1 MDKKIKIVTHNFG
14 YHADDIFSCAV
25 LSIILE
31 KEGKEFEIIRTRDP
45 EIIKSADYV
54 VDVGGEYEESN
65 NRFDHHQ
72 KGGAGKR
79 ANGIPYASFGLVWKK
94 YGEIISGSTEVAE
107 RIDKKLVSPIDAID
121 NGVEISKSIT
131 EGISDYS
138 VQNIFGILQP
148 TWNEPFENVEVAFY
162 EALSLAKKILQREVI
177 IAQSVVL
184 AEQKVK
190 QAYEDAEDKRLIV
203 LDKHYPA
210 SEVLLNLEDVLYI
223 VRPRGESGETWGVK
237 AVQKNS
243 GSFENRKNLPQAWA
257 GLRDEELQK
266 VTGVS
271 DAIFCH
277 NGMFLAV
284 AKSKEGAIKL
294 AQLALEN

>member
-1 MDKKIKIVTHNFG
+1 MEKIKIVTHNLG
-14 YHADDIFSCAV
+14 YHADDVFSCAA
-25 LSIILE
+25 LSLILE
-31 KEGKEFEIIRTRDP
+31 KDKKEFEIIRTRDP
-45 EIIKSADYV
+45 EIIKSGDYV
-54 VDVGGEYEESN
+54 VDVGGEYDESN

-79 ANGIPYASFGLVWKK
+79 ENGIPYASFGLVWKK
-94 YGEIISGSTEVAE
+94 YGEIISGSRHVSE

-131 EGISDYS
+131 EGVSDYS

-148 TWNEPFENVEVAFY
+148 TWNEPFENVEAAFY
-162 EALSLAKKILQREVI
+162 EALPIAKKILQREI
-177 IAQSVVL
+177 IITQSIML

-190 QAYEDAEDKRLIV
+190 EAYENAPDKRLIV
-203 LDKHYPA
+203 LDKHYP
-210 SEVLLNLEDVLYI
+210 VGDFLLNFPEVLYI

-266 VTGVS
+266 ITGVD

-277 NGMFLAV
+277 NAMFLAV